1 MTTEYMTIPKL
12 AREMGISDAT
22 VRRYIRNYPRF
33 FKPMHIDGWD
43 QYPVDETLKILKV
56 INENSS
62 AGQRKG
68 EVLPILLR
76 EFSVVE
82 DSPNTDKD
90 SVSEVSGGTMEL
102 GPKTLRVL
110 TDLSDVLTEIR
121 DVLIKISEK

>member
-22 VRRYIRNYPRF
+22 VRRYIKNYPQF
-33 FKPMHIDGWD
+33 FKSMPIDGWD

-62 AGQRKG
+62 AGQRKR

-82 DSPNTDKD
+82 DSPETDND
-90 SVSEVSGGTMEL
+90 SLPEVSKGITEL
-102 GPKTLRVL
+102 GPKTLGVL
-110 TDLSDVLTEIR
+110 TGLSDVLTEIR
-121 DVLIKISEK
+121 DALIKIAEK